1 MSDILIVVGSVT
13 NATRLEKRLLSYGD
27 LRARIVGTPTELGG
41 SGCSYSVIASLSSEN
56 FVRSNRKGISV
67 KGIYLIENQFGKR
80 YYHDI
85 S

>member
-1 MSDILIVVGSVT
+1 MSDILIIVGSVT
-13 NATRLEKRLLSYGD
+13 NAARLEKRLLSGGD
-27 LRARIVGTPTELGG
+27 VRTRVVGTPTELGG

-56 FVRSNRKGISV
+56 FVRMNKRSFSI
-67 KGIYLIENQFGKR
+67 KGIYLVENHFGER

>member
-1 MSDILIVVGSVT
+1 MSEILIVTGSIT

-27 LRARIVGTPTELGG
+27 ARSRVINTPEEISGG
-41 SGCSYSVIASLSSEN
+41 GCSYSVVASLSSES
-56 FVRSNRKGISV
+56 FVRANHKGINIR
-67 KGIYLIENQFGKR
+67 GIYLIDSFSGKR

>member
-1 MSDILIVVGSVT
+1 MSDILIVAGSVT

-27 LRARIVGTPTELGG
+27 VRARIVGTPAELGG
-41 SGCSYSVIASLSSEN
+41 SGCSYSVIASLSSEQ
-56 FVRSNRKGISV
+56 FVRSNIRGNLV
-67 KGIYLIENQFGKR
+67 KGIYLIENHFGER

>member
-13 NATRLEKRLLSYGD
+13 NAARVEKRLLSYGD
-27 LRARIVGTPTELGG
+27 PKTRVVGTPTELGG
-41 SGCSYSVIASLSSEN
+41 GGCSYSVVASLSSEN
-56 FVRSNRKGISV
+56 FVRANKRSFSV
-67 KGIYLIENQFGKR
+67 KGIYLIENHFGKR

>member
-27 LRARIVGTPTELGG
+27 TRTRIVGTPTELTRG
-41 SGCSYSVIASLSSEN
+41 GCSYSVIASLSSEN
-56 FVRSNRKGISV
+56 FVRSNKRNFSV
-67 KGIYLIENQFGKR
+67 KGIYLIENHFGER